1 MEFWEALEDAK
12 DSECNME
19 LIAGYGK
26 LEKTRFGVTLL
37 EQETWR
43 VLRAIYENP
52 GRKKECPI
60 TRTTK
65 N

>member
-1 MEFWEALEDAK
+1 MEDAK
-12 DSECNME
+12 DSEYNME
-19 LIAGYGK
+19 LIVGYGK
-26 LEKTRFGVTLL
+26 LEKTRFGITLL

-60 TRTTK
+60 TRATK